1 VGEREKQALPLSVC
15 GREGRK
21 EGRKRTSW
29 RWTRKSR
36 SRTCPRSRPAIPGHA
51 PACARAGWCGEREL
65 RGSSRAIARRCGRA
79 FIFPAAPRSS
89 WPKSARGRGA
99 HLEFRL
105 RLVQQRQDAA
115 GAADH
120 GRGHLGAELRPKTN
134 TNHTRRL
141 KSWPPP
147 SNEREMF
154 GTLRKHTNNPNPA
167 THVRPRGHNA
177 PSDTARHADAATRAP
192 RDTPPLLLA
201 EAGALVA
208 FTERDRET
216 KDAQRAA
223 RRR

>member
-1 VGEREKQALPLSVC
+1 MS
-15 GREGRK
+15 
-21 EGRKRTSW
+21 TISSSD
-29 RWTRKSR
+29 SR
-36 SRTCPRSRPAIPGHA
+36 
-51 PACARAGWCGEREL
+51 ACSCVRAGGVVRGAGVERVEPSNREAL
-65 RGSSRAIARRCGRA
+65 WASVH
-79 FIFPAAPRSS
+79 FPAAPRSS

-216 KDAQRAA
+216 KDAQRAVG
-223 RRR
+223 R